1 LKHPI
6 NHIVVMINRSLNQA
20 HMVHLMQKSLL
31 SLLSVVLLLISFPLH
46 SAAQDSG
53 TFITSNQT
61 EAEIVP
67 RYPDDDAEYH
77 ITTKEKSVTLL
88 LSNSAIYLQFTDNYL
103 EEIADDIRGKNESDD
118 SDHFGAVLR
127 SAISSG
133 VQTLLDRAITV
144 PLNEIEEIYYE
155 NGRLVIINRNGE
167 EIFEDAEVDDVLIM
181 EDFSRR
187 DARHFVAEAEKRMI

>member
-1 LKHPI
+1 
-6 NHIVVMINRSLNQA
+6 MILQI
-20 HMVHLMQKSLL
+20 QKYLL
-31 SLLSVVLLLISFPLH
+31 SALSVVLLFISFPLQT
-46 SAAQDSG
+46 AAQDSG

-67 RYPDDDAEYH
+67 RYPKNDAEYH
-77 ITTKEKSVTLL
+77 ITTKENSVTLL
-88 LSNSAIYLQFTDNYL
+88 LTNSAIFLQFTDDYL
-103 EEIADDIRGKNESDD
+103 EKIADDIRGKNESDD

-144 PLNEIEEIYYE
+144 PLNEIEEISYE
-155 NGRLVIINRNGE
+155 NGRLIIINRDGE
-167 EIFEDAEVDDVLIM
+167 EIFEEAEVEDVLIM

-187 DARHFVAEAEKRMI
+187 DARRFVAESEKRMI

>member
-1 LKHPI
+1 MKQLIQK
-6 NHIVVMINRSLNQA
+6 
-20 HMVHLMQKSLL
+20 KSLL
-31 SLLSVVLLLISFPLH
+31 FSFLAILTLTSIPLH
-46 SAAQDSG
+46 STAQDNG

-67 RYPDDDAEYH
+67 RYPNDDAEYH

-88 LSNSAIYLQFTDNYL
+88 LSNSAIYLQFTDDYL

-144 PLNEIEEIYYE
+144 PLNEIDKIYYE
-155 NGRLVIINRNGE
+155 NGRLVIINRDGD